1 VFVALSSTVPA
12 ITAAMISKTIR
23 PIMRLTLLGLFLTA
37 NALERLPISQAPFI
51 ENGHDVQF
59 FVLETSFPYN
69 APQNIQ

>member
-1 VFVALSSTVPA
+1 MWF
-12 ITAAMISKTIR
+12 
-23 PIMRLTLLGLFLTA
+23 TLLGLLVTA

>member
-1 VFVALSSTVPA
+1 
-12 ITAAMISKTIR
+12 MISKAIQ
-23 PIMRLTLLGLFLTA
+23 PIMWFTLLGLLVTA